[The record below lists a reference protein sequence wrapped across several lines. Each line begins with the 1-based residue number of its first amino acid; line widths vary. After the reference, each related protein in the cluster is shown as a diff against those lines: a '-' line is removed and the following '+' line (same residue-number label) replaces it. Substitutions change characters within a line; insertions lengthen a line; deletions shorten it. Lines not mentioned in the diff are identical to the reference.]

1 MSNLKKYLD
10 LYLDKHNIS
19 QKDFAESIDI
29 APNRL
34 SQWANDKRQPD
45 NDSWVLLS
53 QKLNVPIDDLIGNEK
68 FQSRKRGVKIPV
80 YGNVA
85 AGIPLEAVTDIEDWE
100 EIDEVMASKAEYIA
114 LRIHGRSMEPRIL
127 DGDVVIVQLQD
138 YIEDGDIGIIFVNGD
153 DATCKKIK
161 KTPKGIMLIS
171 NNPAFEPMFY
181 NNEEIDNL
189 PVRVLGK
196 VVELR
201 GKFE

>member
-10 LYLDKHNIS
+10 SYLENHNLS
-19 QKDFAESIDI
+19 QKDFAESIEI

-45 NDSWVLLS
+45 NDSWILLS
-53 QKLNVPIDDLIGNEK
+53 QKLNIPIDDLMGNEK
-68 FQSRKRGVKIPV
+68 FQTKKRGVRIPV

-100 EIDEVMASKAEYIA
+100 EIDEDMAARGEFIA

-138 YIEDGDIGIIFVNGD
+138 FIEDGDIGIIFVNGD

-171 NNPAFEPMFY
+171 NNPIYEPMFY
-181 NNEEIDNL
+181 SNEDIENL

-201 GKFE
+201 GKF

>member
-1 MSNLKKYLD
+1 ME
-10 LYLDKHNIS
+10 NIRILRS
-19 QKDFAESIDI
+19 RMGLTQAEL
-29 APNRL
+29 AQRL
-34 SQWANDKRQPD
+34 NVHQTAVSQWEKDRTKPDIDQMIRLAAFFDVSIECIADKAPIANIQ
-45 NDSWVLLS
+45 
-53 QKLNVPIDDLIGNEK
+53 
-68 FQSRKRGVKIPV
+68 RKTIRIPV

-85 AGIPLEAVTDIEDWE
+85 AGIPLEAITDIEDWE
-100 EIDEVMASKAEYIA
+100 EIDEATAAKGEYIA

-127 DGDVVIVQLQD
+127 EGDIVIVRLQD
-138 YIEDGDIGIIFVNGD
+138 FIEDGDIGIIFVNGD

-181 NNEEIDNL
+181 SNEEIENL

-201 GKFE
+201 GKF

>member
-10 LYLDKHNIS
+10 LYLENHNIS
-19 QKDFAESIDI
+19 QKDFAESIEI

-45 NDSWVLLS
+45 NDSWILLS
-53 QKLNVPIDDLIGNEK
+53 QKLNIPIDDLMGNEK
-68 FQSRKRGVKIPV
+68 FQTKKRGVRIPV

-100 EIDEVMASKAEYIA
+100 EIDENMAAHGEFIA
-114 LRIHGRSMEPRIL
+114 LRIHGKSMEPRIL
-127 DGDVVIVQLQD
+127 DGDVVIVKIQSF
-138 YIEDGDIGIIFVNGD
+138 IEDGDIGIIFVNSD

-161 KTPKGIMLIS
+161 KTPNGIMLIS

-181 NNEEIDNL
+181 SNEEIENL

-201 GKFE
+201 GKF

>member
-10 LYLDKHNIS
+10 SYLENHNLS
-19 QKDFAESIDI
+19 QKDFAESIEI

-34 SQWANDKRQPD
+34 SQWANDNRQPD
-45 NDSWVLLS
+45 NDSWILLS
-53 QKLNVPIDDLIGNEK
+53 QKLNIPIDDLMGNEK
-68 FQSRKRGVKIPV
+68 FQTKKRGVRIPV

-100 EIDEVMASKAEYIA
+100 EIDEDMAARGEFIA

-138 YIEDGDIGIIFVNGD
+138 FIEDGDIGIIFVNGD

-171 NNPAFEPMFY
+171 NNPAYEPMFY
-181 NNEEIDNL
+181 SNEDIENL

-201 GKFE
+201 GKF

>member
-1 MSNLKKYLD
+1 MNGKLLATLRKQHK
-10 LYLDKHNIS
+10 
-19 QKDFAESIDI
+19 
-29 APNRL
+29 L
-34 SQWANDKRQPD
+34 SQ
-45 NDSWVLLS
+45 
-53 QKLNVPIDDLIGNEK
+53 EK
-68 FQSRKRGVKIPV
+68 FAKAVGVSRSAVAMWETNSNEPDHETLNKIAELFDITTDELLGRENPKEQAKKAGVRIPV
-80 YGNVA
+80 YGTVA

-138 YIEDGDIGIIFVNGD
+138 FVEDGDIGIIFVNGD

-171 NNPAFEPMFY
+171 NNPAYEPMFY
-181 NNEEIDNL
+181 SNEEIENL

-201 GKFE
+201 GKF

>member
-10 LYLDKHNIS
+10 SYLEIHNIS
-19 QKDFAESIDI
+19 QKNFAESIEI

-53 QKLNVPIDDLIGNEK
+53 QKLNVPIDDLIGNDK
-68 FQSRKRGVKIPV
+68 FQSKKRGIRIPV

-85 AGIPLEAVTDIEDWE
+85 AGVPLEAITDIEDWE
-100 EIDEVMASKAEYIA
+100 EIDEAMAAQGEYIA
-114 LRIHGRSMEPRIL
+114 LRIHGKSMEPRML
-127 DGDVVIVQLQD
+127 DGDVVIVKIQSH
-138 YIEDGDIGIIFVNGD
+138 IEDGEIGIIFVNGD

-161 KTPKGIMLIS
+161 KTPNGIMLIS

-181 NNEEIDNL
+181 SNEEIENL

-201 GKFE
+201 GKF

>member
-10 LYLDKHNIS
+10 SYLEKHNVS
-19 QKDFAESIDI
+19 QKDFAASIEI

-45 NDSWVLLS
+45 KDSWILLS
-53 QKLNVPIDDLIGNEK
+53 QKLNVPVDDLMGNEK
-68 FQSRKRGVKIPV
+68 FQTQKRGIRIPV

-85 AGIPLEAVTDIEDWE
+85 AGVPLEAITDIEDWE
-100 EIDEVMASKAEYIA
+100 EIDKAMAAQGEYIA
-114 LRIHGRSMEPRIL
+114 LRIHGKSMEPRML
-127 DGDVVIVQLQD
+127 DGDVVIVKIQSH
-138 YIEDGDIGIIFVNGD
+138 IEDGEIGIIFINGD

-171 NNPAFEPMFY
+171 NNPAYEPMFY
-181 NNEEIDNL
+181 SNDEIENL

-201 GKFE
+201 GKF